1 MITAHAGTDRVWH
14 RARAWLVALAASCLC
29 APASVGVAQ
38 SNVAAASERS
48 VKAAF
53 LYKFAEYVDWSTTP
67 VRPSEEPFTIGVLG
81 AGALA
86 DDLLRMTADR
96 TLDNRPISVRR
107 VSANDGIDDLQVLF
121 IAGEQRGRL
130 EDVLSS
136 ARGRPILTVTEAEG
150 ALTNGSIINF
160 TMMGD
165 RLRFEVSLDAAQS
178 SRLRL
183 SSRLLA
189 VAANVIQT
197 P

>member
-1 MITAHAGTDRVWH
+1 MR
-14 RARAWLVALAASCLC
+14 L
-29 APASVGVAQ
+29 
-38 SNVAAASERS
+38 
-48 VKAAF
+48 
-53 LYKFAEYVDWSTTP
+53 
-67 VRPSEEPFTIGVLG
+67 
-81 AGALA
+81 
-86 DDLLRMTADR
+86 
-96 TLDNRPISVRR
+96 
-107 VSANDGIDDLQVLF
+107 
-121 IAGEQRGRL
+121 GEQRGRL

-165 RLRFEVSLDAAQS
+165 RVRFEVSLDAAQS